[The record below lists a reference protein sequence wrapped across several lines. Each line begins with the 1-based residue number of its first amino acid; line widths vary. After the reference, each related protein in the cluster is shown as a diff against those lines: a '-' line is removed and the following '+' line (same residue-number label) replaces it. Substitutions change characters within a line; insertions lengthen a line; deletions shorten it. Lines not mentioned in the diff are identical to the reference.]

1 MRRGSNGGETR
12 RSALVASP
20 EFGSRV
26 LSASAVVA
34 YVAVGAAA
42 ILGRSVTEAVGR
54 TRVGPAAWR
63 REAGQRGSRAG
74 DVAHARTIAR
84 SRWRPACAR
93 GRRHTSW
100 LDSHAY
106 CGILHPAGDILLAP
120 SVQARKDA
128 SRAFAVS
135 PIGIAER
142 FDEHGFFLR
151 GALHHRH
158 GDCADACRNNQPV
171 RGDQS
176 ETGKHRYPEAIHRVS
191 DPGIRPLHDELVT
204 SPNS

>member
-1 MRRGSNGGETR
+1 MPDFGRRG
-12 RSALVASP
+12 
-20 EFGSRV
+20 
-26 LSASAVVA
+26 LSASTVIA

-42 ILGRSVTEAVGR
+42 ILSRSVTEAVGR
-54 TRVGPAAWR
+54 TRVGSCRVTA
-63 REAGQRGSRAG
+63 RGRATRKSGG

-158 GDCADACRNNQPV
+158 GDCADACRNNQLV